1 MNLKLCK
8 ILRGRARGK
17 TQGKVESQLIQGRNS
32 LINAPG
38 TTRYVYRAM
47 KKAINRGE
55 LKV

>member
-17 TQGKVESQLIQGRNS
+17 TQGEVESQLIQGRNS
-32 LINAPG
+32 LVNTPG

-47 KKAINRGE
+47 KKAVKRGE
-55 LKV
+55 LEV